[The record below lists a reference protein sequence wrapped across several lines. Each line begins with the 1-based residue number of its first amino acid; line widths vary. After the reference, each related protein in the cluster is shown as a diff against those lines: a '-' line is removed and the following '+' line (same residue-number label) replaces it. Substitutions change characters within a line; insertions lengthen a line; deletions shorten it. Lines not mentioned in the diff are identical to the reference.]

1 MPPQSRT
8 RRLSP
13 AEQASM
19 RRRDDA
25 ELRRRDT
32 QTEAILAQLAQ
43 SGSGRPMPS
52 HTTPAPDAYQ
62 GDLND
67 VLLGGRDAAMRA
79 PTRSERVWG
88 KVEEAGEGLRGPL
101 KLALGAVG
109 LDPQQWVDRRATE
122 AAEDRQY
129 QAQIAGLTDDEI
141 VQGLMAGTV
150 EPPVSIGVMAD
161 LPGMRAAASAWKGKP
176 GAPYIRTPE
185 GALVVSTR
193 VPTGKKAIDELGP
206 LMTGREE
213 VMRDPELVEKM
224 ANILGESPVLTARE
238 AALNPP
244 DVLNRFVVSAE
255 ENLRYLMDRMK
266 PYAERSARWYE
277 GGNRLGRE
285 LAESTGLVTDQGM
298 GVLAVLSPQ
307 KQWDMNV
314 VLAQRVADHATTFAR
329 QDALFTPALYQ
340 KHREIRLKSITDA
353 IADRVKKGNIT
364 ADDGKRALSQGKALI
379 RRQGAMVDKP
389 WSALDF
395 GERAHMVR
403 AHDEVVNPQHFSL
416 FTPEGDVYDIA
427 RNIGGEPS
435 RLVWNSNK
443 ELAKAIGIIDDPSPE
458 NISRWLG
465 LEHKVRSFFNNL
477 NAPYYGR
484 LAGERG
490 PGTIDTHQV
499 AASHMSPLGASSPFV
514 ERSMGKPAPKQTNIG
529 IRGTNP
535 LYQQALTQVVQGTPY
550 LPRQAQSITWE
561 GIQGVFSP
569 AQKKN
574 KALQAEVGRIWADY
588 RSGNLSKEKTLDAVI
603 NAAGGF
609 RAPGWASTA
618 LR

>member
-1 MPPQSRT
+1 
-8 RRLSP
+8 
-13 AEQASM
+13 
-19 RRRDDA
+19 
-25 ELRRRDT
+25 
-32 QTEAILAQLAQ
+32 
-43 SGSGRPMPS
+43 
-52 HTTPAPDAYQ
+52 
-62 GDLND
+62 
-67 VLLGGRDAAMRA
+67 
-79 PTRSERVWG
+79 
-88 KVEEAGEGLRGPL
+88 
-101 KLALGAVG
+101 
-109 LDPQQWVDRRATE
+109 
-122 AAEDRQY
+122 
-129 QAQIAGLTDDEI
+129 
-141 VQGLMAGTV
+141 
-150 EPPVSIGVMAD
+150 
-161 LPGMRAAASAWKGKP
+161 
-176 GAPYIRTPE
+176 PYIRTPE

-403 AHDEVVNPQHFSL
+403 AHDEVVNPQ
-416 FTPEGDVYDIA
+416 
-427 RNIGGEPS
+427 
-435 RLVWNSNK
+435 
-443 ELAKAIGIIDDPSPE
+443 
-458 NISRWLG
+458 
-465 LEHKVRSFFNNL
+465 
-477 NAPYYGR
+477 
-484 LAGERG
+484 
-490 PGTIDTHQV
+490 
-499 AASHMSPLGASSPFV
+499 
-514 ERSMGKPAPKQTNIG
+514 
-529 IRGTNP
+529 
-535 LYQQALTQVVQGTPY
+535 
-550 LPRQAQSITWE
+550 
-561 GIQGVFSP
+561 
-569 AQKKN
+569 
-574 KALQAEVGRIWADY
+574 
-588 RSGNLSKEKTLDAVI
+588 
-603 NAAGGF
+603 
-609 RAPGWASTA
+609 
-618 LR
+618 